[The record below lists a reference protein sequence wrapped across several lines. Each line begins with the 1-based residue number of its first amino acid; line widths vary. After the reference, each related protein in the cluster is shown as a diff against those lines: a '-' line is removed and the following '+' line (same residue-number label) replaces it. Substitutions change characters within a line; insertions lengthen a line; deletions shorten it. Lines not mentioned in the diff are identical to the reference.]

1 MAAASSETNKTILQS
16 EALYKVTYIQPA
28 ANRSNNQLLDDH

>member
-1 MAAASSETNKTILQS
+1 MAAASSETSKTILQS

-28 ANRSNNQLLDDH
+28 ANRITS